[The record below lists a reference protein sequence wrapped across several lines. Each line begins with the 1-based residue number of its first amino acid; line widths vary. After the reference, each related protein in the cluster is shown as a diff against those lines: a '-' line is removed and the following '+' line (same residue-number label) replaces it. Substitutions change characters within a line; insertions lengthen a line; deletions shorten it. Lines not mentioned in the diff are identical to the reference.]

1 MATGAQAAQ
10 LMLSKAAV
18 KEPTADNTCVQGL
31 REEIFGPLGVKVPT
45 SNTVSSFLV
54 PPLTR
59 INAPFVG
66 CIARFPQALGYEH
79 VCLITGISG
88 DSVQETSFGTSVGYV
103 RSATFPSEWYES
115 FWDPHY
121 DGGLSVVTAS
131 NQTSTTDTSFVGQL
145 QQFAKIT
152 GELSSPAF
160 WMRTGLFFIGVILIL
175 IVLFKMFSDSD
186 AGQAVI
192 GATKKAVEVAVVA

>member
-10 LMLSKAAV
+10 MMLAKAAA

-54 PPLTR
+54 PPLTK

-88 DSVQETSFGTSVGYV
+88 DSVQETSFGTAVGYV
-103 RSATFPSEWYES
+103 RSATFPAEWYES

-121 DGGLSVVTAS
+121 DGGNSVIDTNYQTTA
-131 NQTSTTDTSFVGQL
+131 DTSFLGQFS
-145 QQFAKIT
+145 QFTKII

-160 WMRTGLFFIGVILIL
+160 WMRAGLFTAGTILIL

-186 AGQAVI
+186 AGKTVI
-192 GATKKAVEVAVVA
+192 GVTKKAAETAALL

>member
-10 LMLSKAAV
+10 MMLAKAAA

-45 SNTVSSFLV
+45 SNVVQSFLV

-66 CIARFPQALGYEH
+66 CIARFPQALGFEH
-79 VCLITGISG
+79 VCLVTDVSG
-88 DSVQETSFGTSVGYV
+88 DAVQETSFGTSVGYV
-103 RSATFPSEWYES
+103 RSATYPAEFYES

-121 DGGLSVVTAS
+121 DGNLSVVNANYQTAA
-131 NQTSTTDTSFVGQL
+131 DTSFFG
-145 QQFAKIT
+145 QFAQFGTIV
-152 GELSSPAF
+152 GELSSPNF
-160 WMRTGLFFIGVILIL
+160 WARAGIFILGAILII
-175 IVLFKMFSDSD
+175 IVMAKMFSSSD
-186 AGQAVI
+186 AGKTVI
-192 GATKKAVEVAVVA
+192 AAGKKAAEVAVLA

>member
-10 LMLSKAAV
+10 MMLAKAAA

-54 PPLTR
+54 PPLTK
-59 INAPFVG
+59 INTPFVG

-103 RSATFPSEWYES
+103 RSATFPAEWYES

-121 DGGLSVVTAS
+121 DGGNSVIAA
-131 NQTSTTDTSFVGQL
+131 NYQATTDTSFLGQFS
-145 QQFAKIT
+145 QFTKII

-160 WMRTGLFFIGVILIL
+160 WARAGLFTLGTVLIL

-186 AGQAVI
+186 AGQTVI
-192 GATKKAVEVAVVA
+192 GVSKKAAETAALL